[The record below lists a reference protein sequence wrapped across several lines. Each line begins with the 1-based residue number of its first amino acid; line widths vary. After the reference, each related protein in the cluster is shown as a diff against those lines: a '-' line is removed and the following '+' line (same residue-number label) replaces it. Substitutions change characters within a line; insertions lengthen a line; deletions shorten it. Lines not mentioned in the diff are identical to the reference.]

1 MNNCQYRVGG
11 ECALLSK
18 DFDLDTI
25 EDRLMHIANC
35 QQEIIKNQSEV
46 INELFNLVGQRAS
59 ATAEE
64 MEDIIKKINEA
75 ALIRAEV

>member
-1 MNNCQYRVGG
+1 MSSCEYRIGG

-18 DFDLDTI
+18 DFDLNTI
-25 EDRLMHIANC
+25 EERLMHIANC
-35 QQEIIKNQSEV
+35 QEEIIKNQSEV
-46 INELFNLVGQRAS
+46 IYELFSIVGQRAS
-59 ATAEE
+59 ATSEE

>member
-35 QQEIIKNQSEV
+35 QQEIIRNQSEV
-46 INELFNLVGQRAS
+46 IYELFSLVGQRAS

>member
-18 DFDLDTI
+18 DFDLDAI
-25 EDRLMHIANC
+25 EGRLMHIANC
-35 QQEIIKNQSEV
+35 QQEIIRNQSEV
-46 INELFNLVGQRAS
+46 IYELFGLVGQQAS

-64 MEDIIKKINEA
+64 MENIIKKINEA